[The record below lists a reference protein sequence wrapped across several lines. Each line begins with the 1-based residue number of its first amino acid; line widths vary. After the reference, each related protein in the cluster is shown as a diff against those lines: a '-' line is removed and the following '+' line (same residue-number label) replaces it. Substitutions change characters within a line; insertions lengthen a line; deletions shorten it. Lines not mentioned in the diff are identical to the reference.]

1 MKNKVVRMK
10 WRINMK
16 KIISALMIGSIFLLS
31 GCSGAT
37 QSSSSGEIV
46 FADAG
51 WDSIKLHNAVA
62 GTIAEQAFGYT
73 WRESPGSSTVLH
85 EGLMMGEV
93 DVHMENWTDNLASYD
108 EDLKNDKFKEL
119 GTNFDDNHQ
128 GFYVPRYV
136 IEGDEARG
144 IKALAPDLKSVEDL
158 KNYREVFVDEENPDK
173 GRVYGAIPGWE
184 VDQIMY
190 NKYMNYGLDENFVYF
205 RPGSDAALS
214 AALVSAYE
222 KGEPIVAY
230 YWDPTWLMGKYDFV
244 LLEDEPFNEE
254 TYKDGKTALPSV
266 NVTVTTSNKF
276 YDNESNKEFI
286 DFLSKY
292 HTSSSMTSEGLAYM
306 QDTGADYKETA
317 KWFLKQNDQL
327 LDQWLSKE
335 QADMVRDY
343 LNK

>member
-1 MKNKVVRMK
+1 
-10 WRINMK
+10 
-16 KIISALMIGSIFLLS
+16 
-31 GCSGAT
+31 
-37 QSSSSGEIV
+37 
-46 FADAG
+46 
-51 WDSIKLHNAVA
+51 
-62 GTIAEQAFGYT
+62 
-73 WRESPGSSTVLH
+73 
-85 EGLMMGEV
+85 
-93 DVHMENWTDNLASYD
+93 
-108 EDLKNDKFKEL
+108 
-119 GTNFDDNHQ
+119 
-128 GFYVPRYV
+128 
-136 IEGDEARG
+136 
-144 IKALAPDLKSVEDL
+144 
-158 KNYREVFVDEENPDK
+158 
-173 GRVYGAIPGWE
+173 
-184 VDQIMY
+184 MY

-335 QADMVRDY
+335 KADMVRDY